1 MNRTT
6 QQSAPAVLIVGAG
19 PVGLTLAIQ
28 LQRLGVRYRLVE
40 KNAGPSTTTKAMAVH
55 SRTLEIFREIGI
67 ADGAVSAGRPIRRF
81 RVESNGR
88 TILTYDFTLLDA
100 AYPFLLS
107 LPQPETESLL
117 LRRLASLGGQ
127 VEWRTSVTELDQSK
141 DGASATL
148 VHADG
153 RQEHVDAR
161 WIAGCDGAHSTVRR
175 SLGLSFDGAAY
186 HRFFMLTD
194 VDIDWNGPRDEGAFF
209 LGSQEGYIAVA
220 PLDDRGRYRLFV
232 EMPFDLPPQGQRPA
246 LDLAVFQE
254 LCDGRGP
261 AMRLSH
267 EASATAAAFQHRRVA
282 RQQVGRVFLL
292 GDAAHIGS
300 PIGGQYMNMGIA
312 EAHNLA
318 WKVAYVEHG
327 AAAQALLDS
336 YDAER
341 TPVAVE
347 ANRTAHVLTQLVT
360 VRSRLLVALRDTML
374 PRLTRGDKA
383 MKKLPWMISG
393 HRYRY
398 RASPLIDDAPPAATR
413 QRQRHRRQLQRAD
426 GAAGA
431 WPLPCAGC
439 LAPDSEL
446 WQPRGAPPKRLIDL
460 FGNTFTLLLFAD
472 GDESCPRINVWLP
485 VGERIQH
492 AYPCIRA
499 YLVLD
504 ALEPP
509 GDVTAISTIL
519 DPDWRLHDRYGAQG
533 GAIVL
538 IRPDGYIG
546 FMGTSD
552 AALARYLTARSTLQR
567 SAAAITASEPAESI
581 GAVA

>member
-1 MNRTT
+1 MNRIT
-6 QQSAPAVLIVGAG
+6 QHSAPAVLIVGAG
-19 PVGLTLAIQ
+19 PVGLTLAVQ
-28 LQRLGVRYRLVE
+28 LQRLGVPYRLVE
-40 KNAGPSTTTKAMAVH
+40 RNDGPSTTTKAMAIH

-67 ADGAVSAGRPIRRF
+67 ADVALSAGHPIRRF

-107 LPQPETESLL
+107 LPQPKTESLL
-117 LRRLASLGGQ
+117 LQRLASLGGN
-127 VEWRTSVTELDQSK
+127 VEWRTSVTELDQSAH
-141 DGASATL
+141 GASATL
-148 VHADG
+148 IHANG
-153 RQEHVDAR
+153 RHERVNAR
-161 WIAGCDGAHSTVRR
+161 WIAGCDGARSTVRR

-194 VDIDWNGPRDEGAFF
+194 VDIEWNGQCDEGAFF
-209 LGSQEGYIAVA
+209 LGSQKGYIAVA

-300 PIGGQYMNMGIA
+300 PIGGQYMNLGIA

-318 WKVAYVEHG
+318 WKLAYVEQG
-327 AAAQALLDS
+327 AAEPALLDS

-360 VRSRLLVALRDTML
+360 VRSRPLVALRDMLL
-374 PRLTRGDKA
+374 PRLTRADKVK
-383 MKKLPWMISG
+383 KKLPWMISG
-393 HRYRY
+393 HRYQY
-398 RASPLIDDAPPAATR
+398 RASPLVDDARSAAPPRRRHANRAAI
-413 QRQRHRRQLQRAD
+413 
-426 GAAGA
+426 A
-431 WPLPCAGC
+431 WPLPCAGD
-439 LAPDSEL
+439 LAPDIEL
-446 WQPRGAPPKRLIDL
+446 WQARGVPPKRLIDL
-460 FGNTFTLLLFAD
+460 FRNTFTLLLFAD
-472 GDESCPRINVWLP
+472 GDDSCPCINGWMCL
-485 VGERIQH
+485 GKRIQH

-499 YLVLD
+499 HLVLD
-504 ALEPP
+504 ALEAPV
-509 GDVTAISTIL
+509 DVTDISTIL
-519 DPDWRLHDRYGAQG
+519 DPDWRLHNRYGAKG

-546 FMGTSD
+546 FIGTNE
-552 AALARYLTARSTLQR
+552 AALTRYLTARSTLQR
-567 SAAAITASEPAESI
+567 SADATMANEPAEAV
-581 GAVA
+581 GAPA